1 MYLRSAAWLA
11 IDCKK
16 WEAAAKL
23 ARFGLQGSPP
33 PTEKA
38 QFEEIL
44 QKVQHHIATQ
54 QEEKSKDSR
63 TKSFMGIL
71 TAADISNA
79 YIIINGGQENA
90 LKISVPVSDLEELVK
105 FFWGSAVEGTSIV
118 MENGELRLIEIQKA
132 A

>member
-1 MYLRSAAWLA
+1 
-11 IDCKK
+11 
-16 WEAAAKL
+16 
-23 ARFGLQGSPP
+23 
-33 PTEKA
+33 
-38 QFEEIL
+38 
-44 QKVQHHIATQ
+44 
-54 QEEKSKDSR
+54 
-63 TKSFMGIL
+63 MGIL